1 MGTLPVNAFL
11 DRLPNF
17 LFAIMANSNID
28 QSLVK
33 GLRDRL
39 YEKRKLAALDLEKYG
54 PEIDSS

>member
-1 MGTLPVNAFL
+1 
-11 DRLPNF
+11 
-17 LFAIMANSNID
+17 MANSHID

-54 PEIDSS
+54 PQIDSS